1 GRLVGTFHDTEPEQ
15 TEGKVRD
22 PRTDICSFGVVLY
35 ETATGRRA
43 FEGKTRTSLIAAIV
57 ASEPASISQV
67 QPLAPAA
74 LDRFIRKC
82 IAKDPED
89 RWQCAADLKWELQR
103 IHSEVAAPAAAAPSR
118 NSRIAW
124 SVATAALLAA
134 AIIAGF
140 ALRRGSNV
148 RPIRFTIG
156 PPPGWT
162 VAVDYNLGPMA
173 VSPDGRYVAFPA
185 REDVTGRVLIWIR
198 DLAST

>member
-1 GRLVGTFHDTEPEQ
+1 MKHSHRQD
-15 TEGKVRD
+15 
-22 PRTDICSFGVVLY
+22 
-35 ETATGRRA
+35 
-43 FEGKTRTSLIAAIV
+43 
-57 ASEPASISQV
+57 
-67 QPLAPAA
+67 AA
-74 LDRFIRKC
+74 L
-82 IAKDPED
+82 
-89 RWQCAADLKWELQR
+89 
-103 IHSEVAAPAAAAPSR
+103 AAAATYS

-185 REDVTGRVLIWIR
+185 RGDGTGRVLIWVR
-198 DLAST
+198 DLASTQSRAPPGTD